1 MQARAI
7 PTSHLKMTKSSV
19 GQIITQCP
27 KCASLVYLPT
37 VVSTRTMLRCP
48 KCQNQYSLESILPSD
63 VPELQ
68 IVTGNE
74 PVEQRPDSQGEAVNE
89 GSRDTIP
96 VSTKFEV
103 PSILRYGSRRRRS
116 SGEESAEN
124 ETSEQTA
131 ANETDEGD
139 SPKVSDNPV
148 TEVPSISRS
157 HRVRRS
163 SRHHQHEF
171 DGRPNG
177 TLEMVKVVIGAVM
190 ALPVAQLIIW
200 WGLGLDPLGIG
211 PSVGRIV
218 PPLVPRAIRASAEEG
233 ERTVDLRN
241 STISNMY

>member
-7 PTSHLKMTKSSV
+7 PTSHFKMTKSSV

-27 KCASLVYLPT
+27 KCASLVYLPS

-48 KCQNQYSLESILPSD
+48 KCQNQYTLESILPSD

-74 PVEQRPDSQGEAVNE
+74 TAEPRLDSQGEVE
-89 GSRDTIP
+89 SIP

-116 SGEESAEN
+116 SGDESIENVSSEQFPAN
-124 ETSEQTA
+124 ETSEV
-131 ANETDEGD
+131 E
-139 SPKVSDNPV
+139 SPKVSDQTV
-148 TEVPSISRS
+148 TEAPSISRS

-163 SRHHQHEF
+163 SRHHHHEF

-190 ALPVAQLIIW
+190 ALPVAQLVIW